1 MVKEFRNRYIR
12 AKAQHDLYVE
22 QLTVAETK
30 LEEKE
35 LYLENCQKVRAYI
48 QVVAETT
55 QKQIEYHISNLVTM
69 ALAAVFPDPYE
80 FILEFTQR
88 RNKTEADLIFRKDGN
103 DGDPVAIAGG
113 GALDV
118 ASFALRAAT
127 WALKPSRKTL
137 LLDEPGKFISRDL
150 QSKFSEMLKM
160 ISDKLG
166 IQLIIVSH
174 IPEITDCAD
183 KVFNIENNKGEVKI
197 NAL

>member
-12 AKAQHDLYVE
+12 AKAQHDLYIE
-22 QLTVAETK
+22 QLAIAETK

-103 DGDPVAIAGG
+103 NGDPVAIAGG

-183 KVFNIENNKGEVKI
+183 KVFIIENNKGEVKI
-197 NAL
+197 T